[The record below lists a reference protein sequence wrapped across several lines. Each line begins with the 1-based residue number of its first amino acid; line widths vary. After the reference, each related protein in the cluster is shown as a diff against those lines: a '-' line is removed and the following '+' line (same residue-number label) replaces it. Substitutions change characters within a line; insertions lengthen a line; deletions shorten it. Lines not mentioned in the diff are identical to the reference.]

1 MIYGYRSGERVLV
14 RAQVDSG
21 TSALSAGDILSAGTA
36 GYVQQA
42 AAGDVPVG
50 ICLEVASA
58 PSADGG
64 KTVLMDVS
72 TESLYEFPPDA
83 GSVTQAL
90 CNTTVDI
97 GGPQSINIDATSDK
111 VFVVR
116 EVDLV
121 ANTCLGHFLFSA
133 AAR

>member
-14 RAQVDSG
+14 PMQLDSG
-21 TSALSAGDILSAGTA
+21 TSAIVAGDILTAGTA

-50 ICLEVASA
+50 VSLQDSAA

-64 KTVLMDVS
+64 FTILVDVS
-72 TESLYEFPPDA
+72 TESIYEFAPDA

-111 VFVVR
+111 VFTIR
-116 EVDLV
+116 TVDLV
-121 ANTCLGHFLFSA
+121 ANTCSGTFLFAA